1 MEQQRNRWKWYL
13 LRVTALLQSAFAVL
27 MFAAL
32 LYSLKDEPIRWWSE
46 DFWATVAVIV
56 WGLLVLF
63 CSYGQLKAAA
73 TLLHT
78 KTSIEGFVPTQHV
91 LWVLIAATI
100 ALIIHLFIS
109 GSSLY
114 AYLQLSTATQK
125 PLDEVFYRIFIVLFC
140 FMLLAVVNY
149 LLSIKAYF
157 ELRFMRL
164 AAEEALLM
172 QLNNPMA
179 KPQY

>member
-1 MEQQRNRWKWYL
+1 MEQQRNHWKWYL

-73 TLLHT
+73 TLC
-78 KTSIEGFVPTQHV
+78 F
-91 LWVLIAATI
+91 
-100 ALIIHLFIS
+100 
-109 GSSLY
+109 
-114 AYLQLSTATQK
+114 TQK
-125 PLDEVFYRIFIVLFC
+125 RQSKALCPRKMFC
-140 FMLLAVVNY
+140 GY
-149 LLSIKAYF
+149 
-157 ELRFMRL
+157 
-164 AAEEALLM
+164 
-172 QLNNPMA
+172 
-179 KPQY
+179 